1 MTILL
6 DLIILFVVVEA
17 GVIIWRRFARGE
29 ASEIPG
35 DLAYLGSGFC
45 LMLAVRVAWT
55 NSSAL
60 LVILLVTL
68 AGAAHVFDMI
78 RRFRASDTAQKEAP
92 QFGAPVTASEPKPP
106 YQAGFAFR

>member
-6 DLIILFVVVEA
+6 DIIILFVVVEA
-17 GVIIWRRFARGE
+17 GVIVWRRYARGE

-35 DLAYLGSGFC
+35 DVAYLGSGLC

-68 AGAAHVFDMI
+68 AGAVHVFDVI
-78 RRFRASDTAQKEAP
+78 RRFRASDTAQKKAP
-92 QFGAPVTASEPKPP
+92 RFGAPAAASEPNPP
-106 YQAGFAFR
+106 Y

>member
-1 MTILL
+1 MAVLL
-6 DLIILFVVVEA
+6 DVIILFVVVEA

-60 LVILLVTL
+60 LVIILVTL
-68 AGAAHVFDMI
+68 AGAVHVFDMI
-78 RRFRASDTAQKEAP
+78 RRFRAPDKARKGRP
-92 QFGAPVTASEPKPP
+92 
-106 YQAGFAFR
+106 GFERP

>member
-6 DLIILFVVVEA
+6 DIIILFVVVEA
-17 GVIIWRRFARGE
+17 VVVIWRRYARGE

-35 DLAYLGSGFC
+35 DLAFLGSGFC
-45 LMLAVRVAWT
+45 LMLAVRIAWT

-68 AGAAHVFDMI
+68 AGASHVFDII
-78 RRFRASDTAQKEAP
+78 RRFRVSDATQKGRPGLERP
-92 QFGAPVTASEPKPP
+92 
-106 YQAGFAFR
+106 